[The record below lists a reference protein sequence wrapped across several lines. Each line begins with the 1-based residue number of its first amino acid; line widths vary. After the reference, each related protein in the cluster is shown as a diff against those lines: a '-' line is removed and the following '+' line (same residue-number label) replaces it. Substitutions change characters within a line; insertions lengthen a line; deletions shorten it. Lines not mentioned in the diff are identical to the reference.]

1 MIRLELTLKEAQ
13 QLCQCLSNILLTQ
26 ADEHNLS
33 EANETLQAVWSK
45 LVEAE
50 ADATQP
56 TQCLVCRNWFSQD
69 KRGRNGHYC
78 SAACKQK
85 AYRQRRQAWR
95 RQFRPAR
102 RT

>member
-1 MIRLELTLKEAQ
+1 MIRLELSLPELQ
-13 QLCQCLSNILLTQ
+13 RLCHGVSDLLVTQ
-26 ADEHNLS
+26 ADPEL
-33 EANETLQAVWSK
+33 AVVWTK
-45 LVEAE
+45 LVAAE
-50 ADATQP
+50 AKATHQTLCP
-56 TQCLVCRNWFSQD
+56 VCQQWFYQD
-69 KRGRNGHYC
+69 KTGRTGQYC

>member
-1 MIRLELTLKEAQ
+1 MIRVELTLTETERLRHCVADH
-13 QLCQCLSNILLTQ
+13 LLTQ
-26 ADEHNLS
+26 ED
-33 EANETLQAVWSK
+33 ETLRVVWTK

-50 ADATQP
+50 ADATELS
-56 TQCLVCRNWFSQD
+56 QCPVCHTWFRQD
-69 KRGRNGHYC
+69 KTGRSGHYC

-95 RQFRPAR
+95 RQFRPPY

>member
-1 MIRLELTLKEAQ
+1 MIRLELTLTETERLRRYLADQ
-13 QLCQCLSNILLTQ
+13 LLTQ
-26 ADEHNLS
+26 ADE
-33 EANETLQAVWSK
+33 TLQTVWTK

-50 ADATQP
+50 AEATELS
-56 TQCLVCRNWFSQD
+56 QCPVCQQWFYQD
-69 KRGRNGHYC
+69 KTGRTGQYC